1 MYAKLRE
8 KGFRKLVNI
17 VTAAGSRF
25 PFPPVE
31 VFPTDFRVHPTTSM
45 SCGNFLGALRGYR
58 RECSKIGQIAG
69 PAMLINVL
77 ETFVLVVDVLF
88 LGHLG
93 RGNLAAFAIGTS
105 FFNFSW
111 LFIEGVLTAQDTLS
125 AHAVGMNNTSDLRC
139 WFFVAIVVS
148 MLLCTLG
155 TILSCFSYMIFVN
168 VFQIAQHLA
177 VKATIHVVL
186 LIPNLWLLTGFR
198 ILQKYLMAQNIL
210 VPVVV
215 CMLIGTC
222 VNAFADFIL
231 ISVVQLGFIG
241 CGIATTLS
249 RATMLVALFYYVMR
263 QPDYVDLRAEVMDLA
278 SSTRKL
284 LRPMLRLGFE
294 VVMTRDTSRSK
305 SKKRSKRRGSRNSS
319 AVVPGTMED
328 EEGGEEGGVMNMQAT
343 RSGRRSSGSS
353 GGYSRN
359 SSTVVPGTMEDEEG
373 GEEGGFVGMQTTRSG
388 RRSSGGYSRN
398 SSTVVPGTM
407 EDEDGGEEEDDSI
420 RNVDNVQ
427 LGLLGEHRHSS
438 SSSSSVN
445 QHVNHDNDPSY
456 PHNASSRSAESV
468 NTAGADEDGSSSHH
482 NRSNHGVRDVL
493 DDGMGDSLLGKH
505 NTARVFVLKVLRF
518 LLLGLPGGCLI
529 ALDTWVFDITLLM
542 TASMGAIILSA
553 QEILIVITLL
563 VYMSIPFAL
572 STASTYRIGYLLG
585 GQRSEAAAISANITM
600 VAGVLIM
607 GLCGYVVYLLGG
619 VLGWIVSPNDDAVQ
633 YRVTLLAPIVAGF
646 QLAYGMQGCA
656 QGALRAMGKQAEL
669 AGLTVACVW
678 VVGLPTGGFDR
689 HLNTG

>member
-1 MYAKLRE
+1 
-8 KGFRKLVNI
+8 
-17 VTAAGSRF
+17 
-25 PFPPVE
+25 
-31 VFPTDFRVHPTTSM
+31 
-45 SCGNFLGALRGYR
+45 
-58 RECSKIGQIAG
+58 
-69 PAMLINVL
+69 MLINVL

-139 WFFVAIVVS
+139 WLFVAIVVS
-148 MLLCTLG
+148 ILLCTLG
-155 TILSCFSYMIFVN
+155 TILSCFSYMIFID

-177 VKATIHVVL
+177 VKGTIHVVL

-198 ILQKYLMAQNIL
+198 ILQKYLMAQNKL

-215 CMLIGTC
+215 CMLIGTG

-249 RATMLVALFYYVMR
+249 RATMLTALIYYVMR
-263 QPDYVDLRAEVMDLA
+263 QPDYNDLRAEVVDLA

-284 LRPMLRLGFE
+284 LRPMLRMGFE
-294 VVMTRDTSRSK
+294 VIMAKEKSRSK
-305 SKKRSKRRGSRNSS
+305 SKKRSSRRGSRNSS
-319 AVVPGTMED
+319 SVVPGTLED
-328 EEGGEEGGVMNMQAT
+328 EEGGEEGEVVSMQT
-343 RSGRRSSGSS
+343 IQSGRRSSGR
-353 GGYSRN
+353 GSRN
-359 SSTVVPGTMEDEEG
+359 SSTVVPGTVEDEEG
-373 GEEGGFVGMQTTRSG
+373 GEVGEVVSMQTIQSG
-388 RRSSGGYSRN
+388 RRSSGRGSRN
-398 SSTVVPGTM
+398 SSTVVPGTV
-407 EDEDGGEEEDDSI
+407 EDEEGGEEEDSI

-427 LGLLGEHRHSS
+427 LGLLAEHRHSS
-438 SSSSSVN
+438 STPSSSTPLSSSIN
-445 QHVNHDNDPSY
+445 HVHDPSH
-456 PHNASSRSAESV
+456 PHRLTQSSRSAEST
-468 NTAGADEDGSSSHH
+468 NTSVDDRSTSINNRASREDG
-482 NRSNHGVRDVL
+482 GDDL
-493 DDGMGDSLLGKH
+493 DDVSDSLIGKH

-529 ALDTWVFDITLLM
+529 ALDTWVFDATLLM

-553 QEILIVITLL
+553 QEILIVVTLL
-563 VYMSIPFAL
+563 VYMSVPFAL

-607 GLCGYVVYLLGG
+607 GLCGYFVYLLSG
-619 VLGWIVSPNDDAVQ
+619 VLGWMVSPNDDAVQ
-633 YRVTLLAPIVAGF
+633 YRVTLLAPMVAGF
-646 QLAYGMQGCA
+646 QLAYGVQGCA

-678 VVGLPTGGFDR
+678 IVGLPAGSLVGQSVDWSVSKYRIKSCLFTLTFIMIFT
-689 HLNTG
+689 LI